1 MTAVEKIIIGTLV
14 LALGWACY
22 KFVWNKQESSS
33 SNKGN
38 NGGGTSSGYSKS
50 KGNKK

>member
-1 MTAVEKIIIGTLV
+1 MTTVEKIIIVALILGV
-14 LALGWACY
+14 GLAWY
-22 KFVWNKQESSS
+22 KCVWNKSESSS

-38 NGGGTSSGYSKS
+38 YGSGTHPGSPKS

>member
-1 MTAVEKIIIGTLV
+1 MTTVEKIIIVALILGV
-14 LALGWACY
+14 GLAWY
-22 KFVWNKQESSS
+22 KCVWNKSESSS